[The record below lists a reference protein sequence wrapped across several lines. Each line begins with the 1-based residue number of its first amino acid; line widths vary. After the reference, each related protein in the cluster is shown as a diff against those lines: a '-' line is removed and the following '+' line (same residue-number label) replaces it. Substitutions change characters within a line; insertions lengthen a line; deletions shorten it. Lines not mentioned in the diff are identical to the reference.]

1 MSREIIGKFVGDERR
16 AQVEDSSGMGDD
28 LSHNEYRA
36 LVMNHAVKLGRGKPS
51 TKHFYAAK
59 TAVDHS
65 LGRAG
70 VAISIPG
77 AKPGRRTI

>member
-1 MSREIIGKFVGDERR
+1 MKEILGKFVGDEQR
-16 AQVEDSSGMGDD
+16 AQTEDSSGMGDD

-36 LVMNHAVKLGRGKPS
+36 LVMNRALALGQGKPS

-59 TAVDHS
+59 TTVDQS

-70 VAISIPG
+70 VAINIPG
-77 AKPGRRTI
+77 AKPGRRTV